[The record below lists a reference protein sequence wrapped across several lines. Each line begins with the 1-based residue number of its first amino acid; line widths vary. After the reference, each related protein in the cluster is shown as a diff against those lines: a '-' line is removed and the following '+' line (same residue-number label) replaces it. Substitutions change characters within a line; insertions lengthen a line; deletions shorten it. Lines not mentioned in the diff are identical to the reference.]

1 MAAHIGQHTRSR
13 RFIKVYLMTW
23 GLLAVGALGYLTMLA
38 FPPQAAAP
46 PPQADLDPAKSGQ
59 AVAKVVAE
67 VRSVQGSLS
76 EVRKDVS
83 QLKDAMGE
91 RVEKEKVADSRLTAL
106 EERVATIDPVQTPP
120 AAKTPDKTA
129 RRLPETHTTADILA
143 KTHEKAPPA
152 APKVDTPPAA
162 PIETGSI
169 ASQKEVQKE
178 IVFGEAVVTPAAPP
192 QKNFAVHLAARPS
205 LEELRQSWGELVG
218 RHRSTLAALKP
229 RVVAPRGEG
238 GPYRLLAGPVPSK
251 ADADRLCR
259 EIGAAPK
266 ACFATPYAGAPL

>member
-1 MAAHIGQHTRSR
+1 
-13 RFIKVYLMTW
+13 MTW

-46 PPQADLDPAKSGQ
+46 PPRADLDAAKSGQ

-91 RVEKEKVADSRLTAL
+91 RVEKEKVVDSRLTAL
-106 EERVATIDPVQTPP
+106 EERVATVDPAQTPP
-120 AAKTPDKTA
+120 AAKVLDKTA
-129 RRLPETHTTADILA
+129 RKLPETHTTADILA
-143 KTHEKAPPA
+143 RTHQEAPPPA
-152 APKVDTPPAA
+152 KADTPPAA

-238 GPYRLLAGPVPSK
+238 GTYRLLAGPVPSK

-266 ACFATPYAGAPL
+266 ACFATAYTGAPL